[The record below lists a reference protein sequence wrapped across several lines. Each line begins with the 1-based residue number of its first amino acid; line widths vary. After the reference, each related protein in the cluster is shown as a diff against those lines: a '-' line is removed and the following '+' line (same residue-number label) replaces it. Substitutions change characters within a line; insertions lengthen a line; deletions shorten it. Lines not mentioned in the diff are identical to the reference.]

1 MRDDHSLPFLLEDD
15 FSEMYHREAYCPGVY
30 YIVGQRLGEEI
41 PAEYYIVHREQA
53 PLSDAAKAYGEAA
66 NSDPNLLIYRMDDP
80 ASGRTVV
87 TYEVQKYLAGQHLP
101 LLESEDVLSTA
112 IYGMEHHPEY
122 FGDYPVPPMT
132 PRGAVTRHKR
142 LACGVFALETERFER
157 MIAVCYP
164 VWSCDLSD
172 YTVQQAEMLDSDL
185 QQGIDTTHGYL
196 FFPESAGCLALFEL
210 WRFYDEIMASG
221 LIDRAAMMN
230 AIYVH
235 HPEHAVRHNK
245 REQEGLNDVGAHFWR
260 WLGFDVEPEGK
271 EERLIVFHTEGG
283 TDYLRF

>member
-1 MRDDHSLPFLLEDD
+1 MRDNHLPFCLEDD
-15 FSEMYHREAYCPGVY
+15 FSEICHCEAYCPGVY
-30 YIVGQRLGEEI
+30 YVVGQRLGEEM
-41 PAEYYIVHREQA
+41 PAEYYIVHQKQA
-53 PLSDAAKAYGEAA
+53 PLSDAAKAYGEVSD
-66 NSDPNLLIYRMDDP
+66 SDPNLLIYRMDDP

-101 LLESEDVLSTA
+101 LLENEDVLMTA

-142 LACGVFALETERFER
+142 LACGVFALETESFER
-157 MIAVCYP
+157 MIAVCHP

-185 QQGIDTTHGYL
+185 RQGIDSTLGYL
-196 FFPESAGCLALFEL
+196 FFPESAGCLTLFEL

-230 AIYVH
+230 AIYLN
-235 HPEHAVRHNK
+235 HPQYAVQHN
-245 REQEGLNDVGAHFWR
+245 RLEQDGLNDAGAQFWR
-260 WLGFDVEPEGK
+260 WLGFDVEPEGQV
-271 EERLIVFHTEGG
+271 ENLIRFNPDKGG
-283 TDYLRF
+283 NYLLL